1 MTDSLGVSGMNKSKT
16 LTQHLGEQPN
26 EQRWRENPESFKRR
40 KTLWDSNP
48 VRSRSRP
55 LRENIFQLHT
65 QTTYIKDTDVSEKN
79 IFCKTTVKLRIYL
92 SQMKKKSKK
101 NRKEVQ
107 EIQGKMETKPRG
119 E

>member
-48 VRSRSRP
+48 VRSRSRL

-65 QTTYIKDTDVSEKN
+65 QTTYTKDTDVSEKKYFLQNNNKIEN
-79 IFCKTTVKLRIYL
+79 IFESNEK
-92 SQMKKKSKK
+92 
-101 NRKEVQ
+101 
-107 EIQGKMETKPRG
+107 EIQEK
-119 E
+119 